1 MTMTKHVIKDRG
13 NRMAYI
19 GINIGFGNII
29 HSRVNPEEKTVLH
42 LTDTGIII
50 VKDLKDEKVIT
61 AYIPKNL
68 DMACYISKGMM
79 SIAIKRI
86 IRKHIEAKHHILQ
99 DTTIY

>member
-1 MTMTKHVIKDRG
+1 MTMTKHVIQDRG

-29 HSRVNPEEKTVLH
+29 HSRINPDQKAILH

-50 VKDLKDEKVIT
+50 VKDLADEKVIT

-68 DMACYISKGMM
+68 DMACYISRGMM
-79 SIAIKRI
+79 SITIKRI

-99 DTTIY
+99 DTITY